1 MWTVKDSAYGKKED
15 VRIETV
21 GGTPV
26 VVPTRRYSSQETY
39 MLDFQDVMNR
49 SPKGKVSAK
58 TKLDTCKK
66 CENYI
71 KKLSM
76 CKICKC
82 IMVLKV
88 NIPNQ
93 QCPIGKW

>member
-1 MWTVKDSAYGKKED
+1 MGTVKDTAYGNEKD
-15 VRIETV
+15 VRLKTI

-26 VVPTRRYSSQETY
+26 VVPTKRLSGTERF
-39 MLDFQDVMNR
+39 MLDFKDVMNK

-58 TKLDTCKK
+58 TKLDTCKA

-71 KKLSM
+71 KQLSM

-82 IMVLKV
+82 IMVFKV